1 MAFSLTPHKSEYAK
15 GDRLLLSARIS
26 NTGRVPFTFRV
37 CAPGWSPGN
46 GAAAI
51 DYKSWTATGRSGA
64 DEAKMNPALILG
76 SGRISMETYWVT
88 LEPGMEHN
96 FEIDLGYFLIL
107 EAGKTYSVS
116 AICPIEFYEQGVAG
130 GSSPQPVETDASGRV
145 RFQIP
150 PSRLPSRGP
159 DIDLN
164 RSSLQFRAIWTY
176 PAAAKCKV
184 TIAGS

>member
-1 MAFSLTPHKSEYAK
+1 MAFSLTPQQSEYAK

-37 CAPGWSPGN
+37 YAPGFSPGN
-46 GAAAI
+46 GPAAF
-51 DYKSWTATGRSGA
+51 DYRSWTATGRSGA
-64 DEAKMNPALILG
+64 DEAKMNPYRWLIAD
-76 SGRISMETYWVT
+76 RISLETYWIT

-96 FEIDLGYFLIL
+96 FDIDLKYFLIL

-116 AICPIEFYEQGVAG
+116 ATCPINFYEQGIVG
-130 GSSPQPVETDASGRV
+130 GSPPEPVETDASGTV

-150 PSRLPSRGP
+150 PYRLPFRGP
-159 DIDLN
+159 DVDLG

-176 PAAAKCKV
+176 PAAAQCKV